1 MLNCLGNIHIFS
13 SLKNILS
20 PSILALVFS
29 FFIPSFYGYSKV
41 EIGIDYLEKRKF
53 DILRN
58 KRIGL
63 LTHPA
68 GKNSFGKSTVM
79 VLKNAP
85 QVNLVSLFGPEHGIY
100 GDEKASVPVDDK
112 IDHRTGLP
120 VYSLYGK
127 FRKPTEQ
134 MLANLDALVIDL
146 QDVGVRCYT
155 YISCMKYAMEAC
167 FEQGVEVVVLDRP
180 NPLGGIKVAGPMID
194 LEWISYVGAFP
205 MPFVHG
211 MTIGEIAL
219 WSKQAKG
226 ILNVDDLKRRQGIL
240 TVVPMNG
247 WSRQMT
253 WPSTG
258 LTWCPTSPNIPHL
271 DAVAGYPMTGLGAQL
286 GNFRHGIGTKHPFR
300 FLTFKGKT
308 PEELLKSL
316 NNEDLP
322 GLDFRI
328 LSVKNSAG
336 GTERGVYII
345 ISDWNSWHPTALA
358 FAMMELTARWQSP
371 NPFLSAKKSE
381 STLFNKHVGSSDW
394 WNYLVNAGNRV
405 DGNKFMN
412 KWEIDV
418 QNFRKDIQSY
428 LLYD

>member
-1 MLNCLGNIHIFS
+1 
-13 SLKNILS
+13 
-20 PSILALVFS
+20 
-29 FFIPSFYGYSKV
+29 
-41 EIGIDYLEKRKF
+41 
-53 DILRN
+53 
-58 KRIGL
+58 
-63 LTHPA
+63 
-68 GKNSFGKSTVM
+68 M

-247 WSRQMT
+247 WSRHMT

-258 LTWCPTSPNIPHL
+258 LTWYPTSPNIPHL

-316 NNEDLP
+316 KNEDLP

-418 QNFRKDIQSY
+418 QNFRKDIQSF

>member
-1 MLNCLGNIHIFS
+1 
-13 SLKNILS
+13 
-20 PSILALVFS
+20 
-29 FFIPSFYGYSKV
+29 
-41 EIGIDYLEKRKF
+41 
-53 DILRN
+53 
-58 KRIGL
+58 
-63 LTHPA
+63 
-68 GKNSFGKSTVM
+68 
-79 VLKNAP
+79 
-85 QVNLVSLFGPEHGIY
+85 
-100 GDEKASVPVDDK
+100 
-112 IDHRTGLP
+112 
-120 VYSLYGK
+120 
-127 FRKPTEQ
+127 
-134 MLANLDALVIDL
+134 
-146 QDVGVRCYT
+146 
-155 YISCMKYAMEAC
+155 
-167 FEQGVEVVVLDRP
+167 
-180 NPLGGIKVAGPMID
+180 
-194 LEWISYVGAFP
+194 
-205 MPFVHG
+205 
-211 MTIGEIAL
+211 
-219 WSKQAKG
+219 
-226 ILNVDDLKRRQGIL
+226 
-240 TVVPMNG
+240 
-247 WSRQMT
+247 
-253 WPSTG
+253 
-258 LTWCPTSPNIPHL
+258 
-271 DAVAGYPMTGLGAQL
+271 MTGLGAQL

-316 NNEDLP
+316 KNEDLP